1 MKRLVICL
9 DGTWNNPEMERSAA
23 GRTRYKPTNVLKI
36 FRAVR
41 PSGRDGTA
49 QIAFYLEGV
58 GAFVGEPTRFAR
70 LQKLADR
77 LLGGAFGGGFEAR
90 VKAAYRFL
98 VANHEPGD
106 AIYLFGFSRGA
117 AQAHSLARFVDW
129 VGGLLAKPDEY
140 YIPELFAAFRRSR
153 ARPGAAAQV
162 IAAIRARR
170 PDDPGALADPRPVE
184 IELLGLFDTVL
195 ALGSR
200 LRADRGEQGV
210 PTVEWRNS
218 FHVGSTPPPIVRAAC
233 QALAID
239 EKRWDFRPQ
248 IWERAASPQ
257 QSLEQRWFPGVH
269 SNIGGGYELDG
280 LANFA
285 LYWMLSE
292 AKGHGLELDSDYL
305 AHFRPN
311 PKGARPE
318 SLSRPMALL
327 ELLRGKRGRGR
338 RALSARGGATLSIDP
353 SAVRLLLEDP
363 TYRPAN
369 LLSALA
375 EQPELLAVLSAS
387 ERAAV
392 AGLLGDRPAQPGR

>member
-1 MKRLVICL
+1 MKRLLICL
-9 DGTWNNPEMERSAA
+9 DGTWNNPEMERPAA
-23 GRTRYKPTNVLKI
+23 GPTRYKPTNVLKI

-77 LLGGAFGGGFEAR
+77 ILGGAFGGGFEGR

-153 ARPGAAAQV
+153 ARPEAAAQA

-170 PDDPGALADPRPVE
+170 PEDPGALSDPRPVE
-184 IELLGLFDTVL
+184 IEFLGLFDTVL

-200 LRADRGEQGV
+200 RRADRGEQGV

-218 FHVGSTPPPIVRAAC
+218 FHVGSTPPPIVRAAR

-248 IWERAASPQ
+248 IWERAASQQ
-257 QSLEQRWFPGVH
+257 QSVEQRWFPGVH

-292 AKGHGLELDSDYL
+292 AKEHGLELDGDYL

-311 PKGARPE
+311 PRGVRPE
-318 SLSRPMALL
+318 SLGRTMRLF
-327 ELLRGKRGRGR
+327 ELLRGRRGQGR
-338 RALSARGGATLSIDP
+338 RRLTARGGETLSIDP
-353 SAVRLLLEDP
+353 SAVRLMLEDS
-363 TYRPAN
+363 TYRPEN
-369 LLSALA
+369 LLAAIA
-375 EQPELLAVLSAS
+375 ERPDFLAVLSGP
-387 ERAAV
+387 ERAAL
-392 AGLLGDRPAQPGR
+392 ARRLGERPARPDR